1 MIAAMMH
8 ARSALSRWWVAGVV
22 GIAGAASL
30 GCRGIDAGVEYPDDL
45 PSLDNQLQTPEGDA
59 DPSVTLGAFKFAP
72 NVCQGLDTHA
82 QTALLTPDD
91 FARFLESQGA
101 KVAPLKARPD
111 LFWFDVPTGE
121 DNKVIRMR
129 LAVLSSSALA
139 AKDLHDS
146 LLDHGPGW
154 WGVRR
159 SNLALLMP
167 KADLDEALAFAV
179 KHKLMCWGIFT
190 YSGRDDAYVVAG
202 PYSEP

>member
-1 MIAAMMH
+1 MML
-8 ARSALSRWWVAGVV
+8 ARQALPFLASAGLLCLAGH
-22 GIAGAASL
+22 ASL
-30 GCRGIDAGVEYPDDL
+30 GCRGIAADVEYPDDL

-72 NVCQGLDTHA
+72 ATCQGIDVHA
-82 QTALLTPDD
+82 QTAPLTADD
-91 FARFLESQGA
+91 FSVFLEKQGT
-101 KVAPLKARPD
+101 KVTPLSARPD
-111 LFWFDVPTGE
+111 LYWYDFPNGKE
-121 DNKVIRMR
+121 GGKLRAR
-129 LAVLSSSALA
+129 LAILPSAALA

-146 LLDHGPGW
+146 VLDHGPGW

-167 KADLDEALAFAV
+167 KAGLGEALGFTV

-190 YSGRDDAYVVAG
+190 YAGRDDAYVVPG